1 MKRDTKG
8 GGIITQYDGHYT
20 PELGLLKMDFLGL
33 RTLDV
38 LTIACRNI
46 EQRFGTKVI
55 PEDIPIDDEG
65 AFKLMQS
72 GNMDGLFQVE
82 GALYVSLFARLP
94 PTRFSDIVASIA
106 LNRPGPLESGMVEDY
121 IKVAS
126 GKTLSLIHICARWSS
141 RLPASSSASPSR
153 SRCRPASWPSTR

>member
-1 MKRDTKG
+1 
-8 GGIITQYDGHYT
+8 
-20 PELGLLKMDFLGL
+20 
-33 RTLDV
+33 
-38 LTIACRNI
+38 
-46 EQRFGTKVI
+46 
-55 PEDIPIDDEG
+55 
-65 AFKLMQS
+65 MQS

-126 GKTLSLIHICARWSS
+126 GKTSIHYYDE
-141 RLPASSSASPSR
+141 RLPIPEETYGTMVYQSR
-153 SRCRPASWPSTR
+153 SCRYPWL

>member
-1 MKRDTKG
+1 
-8 GGIITQYDGHYT
+8 
-20 PELGLLKMDFLGL
+20 MDFLGL

-38 LTIACRNI
+38 LSIACKNI
-46 EQRFGTKVI
+46 LERTGEKII
-55 PEDIPIDDEG
+55 PEEIPTDDPL

-82 GALYVSLFARLP
+82 GSLYVSLFKRLP
-94 PTRFSDIVASIA
+94 PTRFSDVVASIA

-126 GKTLSLIHICARWSS
+126 GKTPAHYYDE
-141 RLPASSSASPSR
+141 RL
-153 SRCRPASWPSTR
+153 RPILEETFGTMVYQ